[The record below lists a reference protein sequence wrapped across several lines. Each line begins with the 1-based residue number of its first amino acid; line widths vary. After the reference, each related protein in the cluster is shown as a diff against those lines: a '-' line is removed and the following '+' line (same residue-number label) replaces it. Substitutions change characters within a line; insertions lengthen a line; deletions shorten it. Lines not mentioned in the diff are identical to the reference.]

1 MLRCSSFSPPP
12 FFVKSKISQRTENY
26 HRPRIL
32 IVCETEL
39 PSPAAWDLEKQVDK
53 IIRLNNEKVD
63 TPCMLIDSD
72 KVNRMLDYLSEY
84 GKVYY
89 PVKACAYLPLI
100 ELMVKKGLHFNINS
114 LRYLH
119 LAIKAGAS
127 TDSLLV
133 DNCLFSGEEI
143 DEAIFLGASMFAV
156 DRLSMAEYI
165 LERVPRARLFLKISA
180 SVIDGKPHKYGIGKE
195 RAKSL
200 YDRLFESGNL
210 YGVSFY
216 IGEDLFNQD
225 NVQTMC
231 EFALSLGEVK
241 RINVGGGFTACT
253 FLGDYFKKLATLGVE
268 VIFEPG
274 RGVLVDSCS
283 MLTRVVTV
291 DRNGTLSRLRVDASV
306 YSGLMDRFIENKNY
320 SFHIEGEP
328 SEDYLVSGYTS
339 DSCDCFGVVRL
350 PKGLREGD
358 LLTISNC
365 GPYSFDMSSTYSG
378 ARPLSF
384 KMV

>member
-1 MLRCSSFSPPP
+1 
-12 FFVKSKISQRTENY
+12 
-26 HRPRIL
+26 
-32 IVCETEL
+32 
-39 PSPAAWDLEKQVDK
+39 
-53 IIRLNNEKVD
+53 
-63 TPCMLIDSD
+63 MLIDSA
-72 KVNRMLDYLSEY
+72 KVNNIIDYLLEY

-114 LRYLH
+114 VRYLH

-127 TDSLLV
+127 TDNLLV
-133 DNCLFSGEEI
+133 DNCLFSQNEI
-143 DEAIFLGASMFAV
+143 DEAISLGVSMFAV

-180 SVIDGKPHKYGIGKE
+180 SILDGEPHKYGIGKE
-195 RAKSL
+195 QAKRL
-200 YDRLFESGNL
+200 YDRLFKSGNL

-216 IGEDLFNQD
+216 IGEDLFNQG
-225 NVQTMC
+225 NVKKMC
-231 EFALSLGEVK
+231 EYALSLGEVK
-241 RINVGGGFTACT
+241 RINVGGGFTERT
-253 FLGDYFKKLATLGVE
+253 FLGEYFSELASLGVE

-274 RGVLVDSCS
+274 RGVLGENCS

-291 DRNGTLSRLRVDASV
+291 DNSGALSRLRVDASV

-320 SFHIEGEP
+320 SFHVEGGP

-339 DSCDCFGVVRL
+339 DSCDSFGVVRL
-350 PKGLREGD
+350 PSGLREGD